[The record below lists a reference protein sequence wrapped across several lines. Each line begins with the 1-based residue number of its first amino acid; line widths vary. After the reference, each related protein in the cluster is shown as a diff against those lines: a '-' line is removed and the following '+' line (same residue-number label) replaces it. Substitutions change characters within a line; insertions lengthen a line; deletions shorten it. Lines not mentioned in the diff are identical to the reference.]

1 MTNIER
7 PIYNNFSPTNRSL
20 CGDSIENMKVLSKL
34 EGIKIIQD
42 IKDQLDQD
50 SLDANFV
57 KKNFKVLNHLKTT
70 CLQQCDSTLLD
81 KEYPSIKD
89 PEELRRLMSEVLIR
103 FDTSPSNYM
112 QDDYLALL
120 KVVLGLFNFIADPVL
135 TLTTNTPDQ
144 ISLYKDKTN
153 ATIDINVVETIGDTP
168 TIDDRKVV
176 TADKIR
182 EYINNKLSWKQI

>member
-7 PIYNNFSPTNRSL
+7 PIYNNFSSTNRSL

-42 IKDQLDQD
+42 IKDQLDQN
-50 SLDANFV
+50 SLDADFV

-81 KEYPSIKD
+81 KGDPSIKD
-89 PEELRRLMSEVLIR
+89 PDELRRLMSEVLIR

-112 QDDYLALL
+112 QDDYFALL
-120 KVVLGLFNFIADPVL
+120 KVVLSLFNFIADPIS
-135 TLTTNTPDQ
+135 LTTNTPDQ
-144 ISLYKDKTN
+144 LSIKKEKNYN
-153 ATIDINVVETIGDTP
+153 
-168 TIDDRKVV
+168 
-176 TADKIR
+176 
-182 EYINNKLSWKQI
+182 NNKSKCSK

>member
-7 PIYNNFSPTNRSL
+7 PIYNNFSSTNRSL

-42 IKDQLDQD
+42 IKDQIDQD
-50 SLDANFV
+50 NLDPQFI

-70 CLQQCDSTLLD
+70 CLEQCDSTLLD

-112 QDDYLALL
+112 QDDYFALL

>member
-7 PIYNNFSPTNRSL
+7 PIYNNFSSTNRNL

-50 SLDANFV
+50 NLDPQFI

-120 KVVLGLFNFIADPVL
+120 KVVLSLFNFIADPVASI
-135 TLTTNTPDQ
+135 TTDTPDQ
-144 ISLYKDKTN
+144 LSIKKEKTL
-153 ATIDINVVETIGDTP
+153 ATINLNVANDLSDNTTTEDKKVATVEQI
-168 TIDDRKVV
+168 RKF
-176 TADKIR
+176 
-182 EYINNKLSWKQI
+182 INNKLEWQVI

>member
-1 MTNIER
+1 
-7 PIYNNFSPTNRSL
+7 
-20 CGDSIENMKVLSKL
+20 MKVLSKL

-89 PEELRRLMSEVLIR
+89 SEELRRLMSEVLIR

-120 KVVLGLFNFIADPVL
+120 KVVLSLFNFIADPVASI
-135 TLTTNTPDQ
+135 TTDTPDQ
-144 ISLYKDKTN
+144 LSIKKEKTL
-153 ATIDINVVETIGDTP
+153 ATINLNVANDLSDNTTTEDKKIATVEQ
-168 TIDDRKVV
+168 
-176 TADKIR
+176 IR
-182 EYINNKLSWKQI
+182 NFINNKLEWEVI